1 MVRRKHDKNVPLLY
15 AEDKLSG
22 ELIPIGSAK
31 PKHTHLICPS
41 PLCQWPVTP
50 VLNTT
55 KKIKH
60 YRHKPSESCTERE
73 CKDPVG
79 ARESI
84 VHRLAKAVI
93 RKRKSI
99 YVYAYMHRF
108 EHYRGRHIDP
118 IKVGKFTNS
127 GRKITF
133 ENVEE
138 EVRRVAS
145 DYQPDITGL
154 YKGEPFV
161 IEVHY
166 QHEVDEA
173 KLDKIRRDDVPA
185 VEISLGHLKDED
197 INAYQIEAALRNPAN
212 VKWLHYPGSWMTD
225 DELKQIASYEK
236 NRRGR
241 IDSEIRKEE
250 QKREAEEKA
259 RLALIERARK
269 EEERQE
275 AIRLQ
280 DALRD
285 YIGEYLDLKLQR
297 NELTPFT
304 EEEQRLIRQFLPEV
318 TRVGQILTRLSRHSF
333 WVQKVPTDLEFRNA
347 IRKIG
352 GDFRA
357 EICDAIVQMI
367 CHSASWEENYLI
379 KAYRLGM
386 GDNITLNTAYNY
398 RNTNEQTETSEEY
411 MEMRVFVRDELLPY
425 CDQHYE
431 EYLESLPVSK
441 VHKRIKPEG

>member
-1 MVRRKHDKNVPLLY
+1 MVRKKHDIKAPLLY

-22 ELIPIGSAK
+22 ELIPINQAQ

-60 YRHKPSESCTERE
+60 YRHKPSESGAERE

-84 VHRLAKAVI
+84 VHLLAKAVI
-93 RKRKSI
+93 SKRKSI
-99 YVYAYMHRF
+99 YVYAYMYRF
-108 EHYRGRHIDP
+108 ERYRGSHIEP
-118 IKVGKFTNS
+118 IKVGKFTDS
-127 GRKITF
+127 GRKISF

-154 YKGEPFV
+154 YKGQPFV

-166 QHEVDEA
+166 QHEVDEE
-173 KLDKIRRDDVPA
+173 KLEKIRRDDVPA
-185 VEISLGHLKDED
+185 VEISLGHLNDED

-212 VKWLHYPGSWMTD
+212 VKWLHYPASWMTD

-236 NRRGR
+236 SRKGR

-259 RLALIERARK
+259 RLAQIEWARK

-280 DALRD
+280 DILRD

-318 TRVGQILTRLSRHSF
+318 TRVGQILTRLSRHSY

-352 GDFRA
+352 SDFRA
-357 EICDAIVQMI
+357 EICDAIAQMI
-367 CHSASWEENYLI
+367 CQSATWEENYLI

-398 RNTNEQTETSEEY
+398 RNTSEQAEISEEY
-411 MEMRVFVRDELLPY
+411 MDMRVFIRDELLPY
-425 CDQHYE
+425 CDMHYE

-441 VHKRIKPEG
+441 VHKRIKLEG